1 MEGWYNNDLF
11 FHLLVFVHYSDIV
24 DDIRI
29 LVPTSKVTFDCIFDD
44 NGPVAKNI
52 HKEIPKRKKV
62 KKLVC

>member
-1 MEGWYNNDLF
+1 MV
-11 FHLLVFVHYSDIV
+11 FHLLVFAHYSDIV

-52 HKEIPKRKKV
+52 HKEISKRKKV
-62 KKLVC
+62 EK

>member
-1 MEGWYNNDLF
+1 MV

-52 HKEIPKRKKV
+52 HKEISKRKKV
-62 KKLVC
+62 EK